1 MFKLHPV
8 KANEEL
14 SILELFPILLNQCVF
29 LYIDLN

>member
-1 MFKLHPV
+1 MLMLHPV

-14 SILELFPILLNQCVF
+14 SILELIFILLNLCVF